1 MKKIGICIV
10 CAALVFSLAGCTAK
24 KEVTAGPKLIEPVSD
39 ASDSALV
46 TRQDICNIKLLAG
59 QVVPYTEEIGFN
71 TPGIIENIYVN
82 LGDTV
87 KKGDILATL
96 IGAEDNA
103 RYTDILNNIS
113 QSRKNNEESNLT
125 AEYDIKILNAEY
137 KQLSGRL
144 K

>member
-1 MKKIGICIV
+1 M
-10 CAALVFSLAGCTAK
+10 
-24 KEVTAGPKLIEPVSD
+24 
-39 ASDSALV
+39 
-46 TRQDICNIKLLAG
+46 
-59 QVVPYTEEIGFN
+59 PYTEEIGFN

-113 QSRKNNEESNLT
+113 QSKKNNEESNLT

-144 K
+144 KKATVKRRKSLKMNLK